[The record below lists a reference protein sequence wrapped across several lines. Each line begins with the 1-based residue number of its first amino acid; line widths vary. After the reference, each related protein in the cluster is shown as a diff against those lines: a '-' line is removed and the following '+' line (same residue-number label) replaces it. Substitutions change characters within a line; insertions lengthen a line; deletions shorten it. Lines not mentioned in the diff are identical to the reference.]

1 MAENSRSI
9 SNALIPL
16 VIKIDIQRRHEF
28 YMESTCIINHGHRPT
43 MINIEELRG
52 ITVGTPSLLVHFK
65 RVYIEDKRKTH
76 NRKRHG
82 ALLEN

>member
-1 MAENSRSI
+1 
-9 SNALIPL
+9 
-16 VIKIDIQRRHEF
+16 
-28 YMESTCIINHGHRPT
+28 MESTCRINHGHQPT

>member
-1 MAENSRSI
+1 
-9 SNALIPL
+9 
-16 VIKIDIQRRHEF
+16 
-28 YMESTCIINHGHRPT
+28 

-52 ITVGTPSLLVHFK
+52 TTVGTPSLLVHFK